1 MGMGFSGWL
10 ATLAIVASQ
19 TACLRPAPVNVYRMG
34 EKVQAGQLIYNV
46 FETTWQAQIG
56 EGQQARTP
64 AHRFMIMHLTVVNS
78 GAEPVSVPSLKLVD
92 ESGRIYAES
101 MEGQGVPLWLGMIR
115 RVKPADTL
123 EGKAVFDVEPKSYKL
138 KLDDGSDSGMV
149 VMVDLPLQFDANKPI
164 MPTRS
169 DSPMGSVV
177 LDKPAK

>member
-1 MGMGFSGWL
+1 MRMGSSGLL
-10 ATLAIVASQ
+10 ATLTILASQ

-46 FETTWQAQIG
+46 FETKWQPQIG

-78 GAEPVSVPSLKLVD
+78 GAEPVTVPSFKLTD
-92 ESGRIYAES
+92 ESGGIYGES

-123 EGKAVFDVEPKSYKL
+123 EGNAVFDVEPKSYKL
-138 KLDDGSDSGMV
+138 KLDDGSDSGTV
-149 VMVDLPLQFDANKPI
+149 VMVDLPLQFDAK
-164 MPTRS
+164 
-169 DSPMGSVV
+169 
-177 LDKPAK
+177 KPAINLMEPPAKILEAPK